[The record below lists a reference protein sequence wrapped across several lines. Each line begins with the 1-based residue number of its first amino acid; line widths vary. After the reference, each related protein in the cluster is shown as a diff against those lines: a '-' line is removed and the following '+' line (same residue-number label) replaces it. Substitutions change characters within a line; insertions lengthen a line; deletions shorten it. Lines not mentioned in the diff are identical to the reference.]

1 MKKIEKNKIVF
12 AIVLV
17 TIVLFIGGYTMY
29 VLKDDKEPSLDNN
42 QIPIPKLDDEQKQ
55 YNSKLDA
62 LNDLKE
68 VRERNAPSIYDER
81 LLDSMGVYDPDFL
94 DKEKMRIV
102 DSIYQNGR
110 IDYDT
115 GSYRNDLVKQISP
128 PKIKIQDNQESK
140 DSIIIKS
147 EDFAVSHGNFF
158 HKAPEEISSSIVNT
172 DAMIYAVVNGKHI
185 VKKDYR
191 LELRLIKS
199 ALINGRQFKKN
210 TYLYGFVSF
219 KPNRTLLHITNI
231 NHQKVSL
238 KAFDFQDGNE
248 GIYSVNNFRAEA
260 SRAVVEDALDQIN
273 IPAIPSAG
281 VLKSVFQRSNKNV
294 KVTITNNYKL
304 ILKPKL

>member
-1 MKKIEKNKIVF
+1 MKIEKNKMVF

-17 TIVLFIGGYTMY
+17 AIVLFIGGYSMF
-29 VLKDDKEPSLDNN
+29 VLGGDEESTLDSN
-42 QIPIPKLDDEQKQ
+42 QIPIPKLEDEQQ
-55 YNSKLDA
+55 EYNSKLDA

-68 VRERNAPSIYDER
+68 VRESNAPSIYDER
-81 LLDSMGVYDPDFL
+81 LLDSLGVYDPDFL

-115 GSYRNDLVKQISP
+115 GNYRNDIVKQITQ
-128 PKIKIQDNQESK
+128 PKIRIQERQELK
-140 DSIIIKS
+140 DSVTIKPKN
-147 EDFAVSHGNFF
+147 FTIAHTNFF
-158 HKAPEEISSSIVNT
+158 HKSPEEISSSIANT

-191 LELRLIKS
+191 LELRLVKP
-199 ALINGRQFKKN
+199 ARINGKQFKKN

-248 GIYSVNNFRAEA
+248 GIYIVNNFRTEA
-260 SRAVVEDALDQIN
+260 SRAVVDDALDQIN
-273 IPAIPSAG
+273 IPSIPSGG

-304 ILKPKL
+304 LLKPKL